1 MTAKLVLH
9 LFNSNPAALAT
20 VPSLADRLRQ
30 NPDADQ
36 KPFEVY
42 AFGPAEA
49 ALSSADQAAFNAQ
62 IDALVRQ
69 GVKVTT
75 CIGLA
80 QKAGVEDAFKA
91 RGLALESA
99 AAAFPRF
106 AAEGATV
113 ITF

>member
-30 NPDADQ
+30 NPGAD
-36 KPFEVY
+36 KEPFEIYV
-42 AFGPAEA
+42 FGPAEG
-49 ALSSADQAAFNAQ
+49 ALSSADQPEFNAR
-62 IDALVRQ
+62 IDELVHQ

-80 QKAGVEDAFKA
+80 QKAGAEAAFKA

-99 AAAFPRF
+99 AVAFPRF